1 VYVLY
6 RLGRVAPSREILDLL
21 YLFSRHAYTGWY
33 GMGWDGMVWYGMVW
47 VRMGW
52 NGMEWNGVGW
62 KCIAGQWPEWRLVS
76 RC

>member
-33 GMGWDGMVWYGMVW
+33 GMVWYGMVW

-52 NGMEWNGVGW
+52 NGMEWNGMGW
-62 KCIAGQWPEWRLVS
+62 GGMEMYCGTMA
-76 RC
+76 